1 MNPFFKFIN
10 SSVGKKILMSLTGI
24 FLSIFLVEHLAGNL
38 LLLKNDNGEAF
49 NAYAK
54 FMGGNP
60 IVRTLEIVLLGIIL
74 LHIINGIRLWFENK
88 RARGKK
94 YGAYKLAE
102 NTDLQS
108 RMMKLSAVL
117 VLWFLVVH
125 MRTFWFH
132 ARILEEH
139 DIASLVYDT
148 FQQPLYVVFYLA
160 ALLVVGFHL
169 RHGFQSAF
177 QTLGLRTKKYSSLID
192 FIAVL
197 FWFVVPLG
205 FAFITIFIYL
215 YKGNSVALAQ

>member
-1 MNPFFKFIN
+1 
-10 SSVGKKILMSLTGI
+10 MSLTGI

-117 VLWFLVVH
+117 FLWFLIVH

-132 ARILEEH
+132 ARVLGEH
-139 DIASLVYDT
+139 DIASLVYST
-148 FQQPLYVVFYLA
+148 FQQLWYVVFYLA
-160 ALLVVGFHL
+160 SLAVVGFHL

-177 QTLGLRTKKYSSLID
+177 QTLGLRTKKYQSLID

-205 FAFITIFIYL
+205 FAFITIYIYL
-215 YKGNSVALAQ
+215 YMGNTVALAQ

>member
-10 SSVGKKILMSLTGI
+10 SSVGKKVLMSLTGI

-60 IVRTLEIVLLGIIL
+60 IIRTMEIGLLGIVL
-74 LHIINGIRLWFENK
+74 FHIFNGIRLWLENR
-88 RARGKK
+88 RARNKK
-94 YGAYKLAE
+94 YSSYKLAE

-108 RMMKLSAVL
+108 RMMKLSAVFF
-117 VLWFLVVH
+117 LWFLTVH
-125 MRTFWFH
+125 MRTFWVS
-132 ARILEEH
+132 ARILGEH
-139 DIASLVYDT
+139 DIASQVYYT
-148 FQQPLYVVFYLA
+148 FQQPLYVIFYLFS
-160 ALLVVGFHL
+160 LVVVGFHL

-177 QTLGLRTKKYSSLID
+177 QTMGLRTKKYRSFID

-197 FWFVVPLG
+197 FWLVIPLG
-205 FAFITIFIYL
+205 FAYITLFIYF
-215 YKGNSVALAQ
+215 YKGNSVALVQ

>member
-10 SSVGKKILMSLTGI
+10 SSVGKKLLMSLTGI
-24 FLSIFLVEHLAGNL
+24 FLLIFLIEHLAGNL
-38 LLLKNDNGEAF
+38 LLLKSDNGEAF

-60 IVRTLEIVLLGIIL
+60 IVRTLEIGLLSIIL
-74 LHIINGIRLWFENK
+74 LHIFNGIRLWLENRK
-88 RARGKK
+88 ARDKK
-94 YGAYKLAE
+94 YAAYKLAE

-117 VLWFLVVH
+117 FLWFLTVH

-132 ARILEEH
+132 ARILGDH
-139 DIASLVYDT
+139 DIASLVYTT
-148 FQQPLYVVFYLA
+148 FQQTWYVVFYLA
-160 ALLVVGFHL
+160 ALVVVGFHL

-177 QTLGLRTKKYSSLID
+177 QTLGLRTKKYQSLID

-197 FWFVVPLG
+197 FWLVVPLG
-205 FAFITIFIYL
+205 FAFITLFIYF
-215 YKGNSVALAQ
+215 YMGNTVALAQ